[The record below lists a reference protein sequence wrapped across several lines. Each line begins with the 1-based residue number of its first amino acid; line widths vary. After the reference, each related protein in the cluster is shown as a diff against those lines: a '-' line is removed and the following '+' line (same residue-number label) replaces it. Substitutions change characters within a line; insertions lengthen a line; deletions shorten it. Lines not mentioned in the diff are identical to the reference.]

1 MQAGTFLTQVTD
13 ILEGDAKLKQ
23 VKVVVFTETCILTG
37 HTYCMKHQRLLDVL
51 NQDFMPNSL
60 PIGKDFMPLTE
71 VEVSFPSRKRKI
83 MASIYVRKASILFVG
98 EKNEHQPEMPE
109 TEDRAKNYLGKT
121 KSTIEAEIHM
131 PLYTLTGK
139 MHAPAWQKMLDAVE
153 RADKFIPVTNVQVHS
168 ALDNTALAFDF
179 VAVNRDKITYV
190 GECLERTKAPSA
202 AKEPATPANK
212 PN

>member
-1 MQAGTFLTQVTD
+1 MQAESFLTQAADT
-13 ILEGDAKLKQ
+13 LEGDVKLKQ
-23 VKVVVFTETCILTG
+23 VKVVVFTETCTLTG
-37 HTYCMKHQRLLDVL
+37 NTYCMKHQRLLDVL

-109 TEDRAKNYLGKT
+109 TEGRAKLYPGKT

-153 RADKFIPVTNVQVHS
+153 RADKFIPVTNAQIHPT
-168 ALDNTALAFDF
+168 LDGTVLTFDF
-179 VAVNRDKITYV
+179 VAVNRDKIIYI
-190 GECLERTKAPSA
+190 GEYSRQIEAPSA
-202 AKEPATPANK
+202 AKEPATSVNK
-212 PN
+212 